1 MVNQSQSKTRALTVQ
16 LLIENEADKIPAEF
30 DHLVTS
36 AELEIVGNIAGARK
50 RPDSKYF
57 AGSGKA
63 EQIRIAV
70 ETEQADVVVFDH
82 VLSPGQE
89 KNLRELL
96 CCPVIDRT
104 TLILDIFAQ
113 RARSFEGRLQVEL
126 AQLKHLSVRLIR
138 GWTHLER
145 QKGGIGLRGPGETQ
159 LETDRRLIGQR
170 IKQIRHKLD
179 TVKKQREQGRQARL
193 RSGTP
198 TVSVVGYTNAGKST
212 LFNLLTEAKVH
223 AADQL
228 FATLDPT
235 LRKVNLKNGTHIVLA
250 DTVGFIRDLPHE
262 LIEAFQATLLENRD
276 ADLLLHVVDV
286 SDDEREQR
294 MAEVDRV
301 IHQIGADTVP
311 HITVFNK
318 IDLTDYE
325 PRIEYSSDGNLQN
338 VWLSASTGE
347 GVKAFVNELQAHFE
361 KGRKIGTLLIKAE
374 ESNVRALFYQMNAV
388 QNDRMREDGDFELDL
403 NISQSE
409 WGQVLKK
416 YSCLKRRSWC
426 TSNKASATLAA
437 MG

>member
-1 MVNQSQSKTRALTVQ
+1 MTNQGQSKTRALTVQ

-36 AELEIVGNIAGARK
+36 AELEIVGNIGGARK

-63 EQIRIAV
+63 EQIRMAV

-159 LETDRRLIGQR
+159 LETDRRLIAQR

-179 TVKKQREQGRQARL
+179 MVKKRREQGRQARL

-198 TVSVVGYTNAGKST
+198 TVSVIGYTNAGKST
-212 LFNLLTEAKVH
+212 LFNRLTEAKVH

-235 LRKVNLKNGTHIVLA
+235 LRKVNLKNGTHFVLA

-262 LIEAFQATLLENRD
+262 LIEAFEATLLENRD
-276 ADLLLHVVDV
+276 ADLLLHIVDA
-286 SDDEREQR
+286 SDDERDQR

-311 HITVFNK
+311 HVTVFNK

-325 PRIEYSSDGNLQN
+325 PRIEYSSDGQLRN

-347 GVKAFVNELQAHFE
+347 GVQTFVNELQAHFE

-374 ESNVRALFYQMNAV
+374 EASVRALLYQLNAV
-388 QNDRMREDGDFELDL
+388 QNDRVREDGDFELDL

-409 WGQVLKK
+409 WGRLLKK
-416 YSCLKRRSWC
+416 HSYLKNRSWRL
-426 TSNKASATLAA
+426 SKEASAMLAT